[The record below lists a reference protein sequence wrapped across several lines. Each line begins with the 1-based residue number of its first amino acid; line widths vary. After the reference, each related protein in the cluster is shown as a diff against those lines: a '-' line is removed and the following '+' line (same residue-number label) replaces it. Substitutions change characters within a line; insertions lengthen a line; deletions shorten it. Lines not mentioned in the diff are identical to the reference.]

1 MLKNDLKMIP
11 SDFKMFPNHLL
22 GQRLGPSGAS
32 GIDFGAS
39 GIDFRCPK
47 SLQKGSP
54 RAPRA
59 SKKSP
64 EGLQEAPFL
73 IKKTSKSVVLS
84 SKFNGSVFSLN
95 SAFHSKKIMK
105 IY

>member
-11 SDFKMFPNHLL
+11 SGFKMFPNHLL

-39 GIDFRCPK
+39 GVDFRCLKSPQ

-64 EGLQEAPFL
+64 EASQEAPFL
-73 IKKTSKSVVLS
+73 RISENFSISL
-84 SKFNGSVFSLN
+84 KFSEYF
-95 SAFHSKKIMK
+95 
-105 IY
+105 